1 MATAAPAAP
10 AAPGPVGSAAPPQAP
25 APASPKTAAPDTK
38 PVLRPIPPRTPKLP
52 GVMDDGPEDAS
63 SEAAQAARARD
74 ASGRFVAG
82 EPKGGEPVPLSLP
95 GIRPDT
101 TVPEPPDA
109 KPKFKFAGKEYESSE
124 AAEHEYKSLTG
135 KLQPTQRKLAETEG
149 TLTKAA
155 ESARGWHS
163 EAQRLQA
170 RVAELEAGGGN
181 PAQATPTEPAKGID
195 WDLYA
200 EISRVAGE
208 AGTPWKAQQWLQE
221 QVDTQRSADIAALRE
236 EAIENP
242 RREAEQQARLESTA
256 NTLVESMAAHTNPDG
271 SAAFPE
277 FRDGTTAREVGALW
291 QSLGLDPQLAL
302 TPGGAVAAV
311 ALYRMA
317 RGMDGAPSALP
328 AAPPTPAQPAVPPS
342 QAAEAAAAL
351 DGGRPLAPAAIGS
364 RHMDPQVARL
374 VAGLKNRELIRP
386 GLGFSQ

>member
-25 APASPKTAAPDTK
+25 ATAPAAAPDTK
-38 PVLRPIPPRTPKLP
+38 IVLKPIPPRTPRLP
-52 GVMDDGPEDAS
+52 GVLEDGPEDAG
-63 SEAAQAARARD
+63 SESAQAARARD
-74 ASGRFVAG
+74 AAGRFVAG
-82 EPKGGEPVPLSLP
+82 EPKVGEPVGEPKLP
-95 GIRPDT
+95 GIRPDVA
-101 TVPEPPDA
+101 VPEPPDA
-109 KPKFKFAGKEYESSE
+109 KPKFKFAGKEYESPE

-149 TLTKAA
+149 TLVKAA

-163 EAQRLQA
+163 EAQRLAA

-181 PAQATPTEPAKGID
+181 PAPQPETAPAKGID

-200 EISRVAGE
+200 EISKVAQEAGE
-208 AGTPWKAQQWLQE
+208 PWKAQKWLQD
-221 QVDTQRSADIAALRE
+221 QIDTQRAADIAALRE
-236 EAIENP
+236 EAIESP
-242 RREAEQQARLESTA
+242 RREAEQRAQLESAA

-277 FRDGTTAREVGALW
+277 FRDGATAREVGALW

-317 RGMDGAPSALP
+317 RGMDGAVAAPP
-328 AAPPTPAQPAVPPS
+328 AASPTPAQPAVPPS
-342 QAAEAAAAL
+342 PAAEAAAAL

-364 RHMDPQVARL
+364 RHMDPAVARL
-374 VAGLKNRELIRP
+374 VAGLKNTQLIRP
-386 GLGFSQ
+386 GLGFEL